1 MIEARHISKH
11 FRSRQVLCD
20 LNFSVEKGEILCLV
34 GANGAGKSTLFNI
47 IATLDDEYEGL
58 LQIRGVNVRENKRQ
72 VREIIGYVP
81 GRFSLYGELTVAE
94 NLSFLRRLMVVI
106 HTKHISVLPACGAIW
121 RPLHASRPNT
131 CRAG

>member
-58 LQIRGVNVRENKRQ
+58 PKSGVNVRENKRQ

-81 GRFSLYGELTVAE
+81 DGFPS
-94 NLSFLRRLMVVI
+94 M
-106 HTKHISVLPACGAIW
+106 
-121 RPLHASRPNT
+121 AS
-131 CRAG
+131 

>member
-1 MIEARHISKH
+1 MIEARHIAKH

-81 GRFSLYGELTVAE
+81 GQFSLYGELTVARE
-94 NLSFLRRLMVVI
+94 
-106 HTKHISVLPACGAIW
+106 
-121 RPLHASRPNT
+121 PLLFV
-131 CRAG
+131 GLWL